1 MLVLASQSPR
11 RAELLRQLQVDFST
25 LPTDIDESIHP
36 NEKPIDYVQRLSQQ
50 KALAGRSLS
59 PPEAVVL
66 GSDTSVVIDDTIL
79 GKPQD
84 EQDCKR
90 MLKRLSNRQHQ
101 VITAVSLI
109 NLNQT
114 LTRVVITLVTFKKLS
129 DKEIDWYWRTGEPK
143 DKAGSY
149 GIQGLGGQFVTNIKG
164 SYSAVVGLPLYETS
178 VLLQEM
184 GVDRNEC

>member
-11 RAELLRQLQVDFST
+11 RAELLRQLQVNFST
-25 LPTDIDESIHP
+25 LPTDIDESILP
-36 NEKPIDYVQRLSQQ
+36 DEKPVDYVQRLSQQ
-50 KALAGRSLS
+50 KALAGRLLS

-79 GKPQD
+79 GKPQNK
-84 EQDCKR
+84 QDCIR

-114 LTRVVITLVTFKKLS
+114 ITRVVITQVTFKKLT
-129 DKEIDWYWRTGEPK
+129 DKEIDWYWQTGEPQ

-164 SYSAVVGLPLYETS
+164 SYSAVVGLPLFETS
-178 VLLQEM
+178 ELLQEM